1 MKLKIGEVMFNFITG
16 FGRVE
21 YNTIATSPGVKE
33 TYPYMMRGPDC
44 KIYLTRDGKAEPDD
58 KYPCVLT
65 VEQAA
70 LIGYFTEGDL
80 NEQR

>member
-1 MKLKIGEVMFNFITG
+1 MFNFITG

-21 YNTIATSPGVKE
+21 YNTISTSPEIKKI
-33 TYPYMMRGPDC
+33 YPYMMQGNGVNVY
-44 KIYLTRDGKAEPDD
+44 ITREGRAEPDD

-65 VEQAA
+65 VDQAA
-70 LIGYFTEGDL
+70 RIGYFPEGDL